1 MTQDRTLLF
10 IGATTRALR
19 TAKEFGLGV
28 VLLQHPNKFEA
39 EQAALA
45 DVTFVADYTDWSAV
59 RPLAQV
65 AREHWG
71 VTAALALTDPALDAL
86 GRVND
91 LFGLGGTGY
100 EVCRRFR
107 DKYEM
112 RRRLAAHG
120 APTIGAEPLESRED
134 LTSFGDRYG
143 YPFIVKPTDAAAG
156 IGVFRVDGPD
166 GPDGVDAAWRRV
178 LGLRETGVDRGCGYL
193 FPLTGFIMEEYV
205 DGPEFSVEAFSF
217 SGRHVVVAVT
227 EKLTSDAHFAE
238 LGHTVPARIT
248 SAEEDLVAA
257 AATGFLDAMGLTD
270 GPSHTEIRIGPR
282 GPIVIESH
290 NRIGGDRITDL
301 VEAVYGIDL
310 IAYAVGH
317 PFGLVEEPAGR
328 PTPRGG
334 AAVRFLDAGPGRVTA
349 VDGLA
354 ELRSRPDVIAAD
366 VFVKVG
372 DVVGPVLDNNDR
384 LGLVAATGPDGDA
397 AVKLC
402 EELLEN
408 TLNVQVVNP

>member
-19 TAKEFGLGV
+19 TAKEFGLDV
-28 VLLQHPNKFEA
+28 VLLQHRNKFEA

-59 RPLAQV
+59 RPLAQA
-65 AREHWG
+65 ARERWG
-71 VTAALALTDPALDAL
+71 ITAALALTDPTLDAL

-91 LFGLGGTGY
+91 LFGLGGTGH

-112 RRRLAAHG
+112 RRHLAAHG
-120 APTIGAEPLESRED
+120 APAIGAEPLESRDD

-156 IGVFRVDGPD
+156 IGVFRVDGPAD
-166 GPDGVDAAWRRV
+166 ADAAWRRV
-178 LGLRETGVDRGCGYL
+178 LGLRETGVNRGCGYL
-193 FPLTGFIMEEYV
+193 FPLTGFLMEEYV

-248 SAEEDLVAA
+248 SAQEELVAT
-257 AATGFLDAMGLTD
+257 AATGFLDAMGLAD

-282 GPIVIESH
+282 GPVVIESH

-310 IAYAVGH
+310 VAYAIGR
-317 PFGLVEEPAGR
+317 PFGLVEELTER
-328 PTPRGG
+328 PRPRGG

-349 VDGLA
+349 IDGLA

-366 VFVKVG
+366 VFAKVG